1 VYSFL
6 EIYNEEIRDLLGNDP
21 KLKCELKEDPSRG
34 VFVKDLTDVVVQ
46 DEATLNRVMDKG
58 IQNRTTG
65 ATLMNQ
71 VKMPGREGGRARE
84 KGIRRVFHP
93 RALVA

>member
-1 VYSFL
+1 MGGRGLIPWPVVAGGGGVWHSFL

-46 DEATLNRVMDKG
+46 DEATMNRIMDKG
-58 IQNRTTG
+58 VQNRTTG

-71 VKMPGREGGRARE
+71 VGRGG
-84 KGIRRVFHP
+84 
-93 RALVA
+93 